1 MKTLTDQQKLE
12 ILCAY
17 LPYGVEVRIKK
28 RVGGVSVNRSLALT
42 PNSISS
48 VLPFNPKL
56 ILRHPDDMTEEE
68 ILKLVRHITG
78 ENNPVSLDFVNAV
91 TISDYITNIDGTA
104 ELTLAKSI
112 QLLNYLHSLHIDTF
126 GAIEA
131 GFAVRK
137 NINEKG

>member
-17 LPYGVEVRIKK
+17 LPHGVEVEWIRPDDNAKI
-28 RVGGVSVNRSLALT
+28 VSKLT
-42 PNSISS
+42 ISDY
-48 VLPFNPKL
+48 PFLIGRHNGNP

-68 ILKLVRHITG
+68 RL
-78 ENNPVSLDFVNAV
+78 E
-91 TISDYITNIDGTA
+91 
-104 ELTLAKSI
+104 KSRLWAI
-112 QLLNYLHSLHIDTF
+112 ADETERYTDIHKALNYMHSRLIDTF

-137 NINEKG
+137 NINEKGE